1 MFLFMKF
8 FKIILYKT
16 GQSLGLIVATMQ
28 VSMFVSQQQQ
38 PQRPSQHPQPP
49 QHPQPQQQQYPQQLE
64 LNVMVPKKICG
75 HVVPALILV
84 KKMRETVTMI
94 SIAMV
99 ISNVAKIIV

>member
-28 VSMFVSQQQQ
+28 ASMFVSQQQQ
-38 PQRPSQHPQPP
+38 PSQHPQPP